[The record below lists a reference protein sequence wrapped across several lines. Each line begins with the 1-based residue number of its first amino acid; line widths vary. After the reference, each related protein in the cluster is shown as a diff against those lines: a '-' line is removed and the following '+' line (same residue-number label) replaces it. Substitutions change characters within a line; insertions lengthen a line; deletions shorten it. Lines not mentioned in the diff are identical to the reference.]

1 MKPVILIPIIIGGA
15 LLVTGGIIVGLGVK
29 NSLSNNDV
37 VNNEFKITEE
47 VNKFDIDIDTADLEF
62 KTASE
67 GEAKVALVE
76 KKKVF
81 HETSLKDGVLKI
93 TAVDQRPWH
102 EKIFSWGWNRMKVT
116 VYVPAN
122 EYTELKIKIATGNII
137 IPNDFTF
144 ENASSYASTGDLS
157 FKANVKEK
165 LEVKASTGK
174 VALTDFTAKN
184 IVVNTSTGDISLNSV
199 EATEKIDVKASTG
212 NIKLVGVKANDFDAK
227 ASTGKVT
234 LTETLVAN
242 HINIKTNTGNVKFE
256 DSDADTLSI
265 KTDTGDVKGTL
276 LTSKIFYAKTD
287 TGSVNVPKTT
297 EGGLCEIE
305 TDTGDISIKIKG

>member
-1 MKPVILIPIIIGGA
+1 MKPVILIPIILGSA
-15 LLVTGGIIVGLGVK
+15 LLITGGVILGLGIK
-29 NSLSNNDV
+29 NSVSSNDV
-37 VNNEFKITEE
+37 VTNEFKIEE
-47 VNKFDIDIDTADLEF
+47 AVNKFDIDIDTANLEF
-62 KTASE
+62 KATE
-67 GEAKVALVE
+67 GDAKVVLQE
-76 KKKVF
+76 RKKLF
-81 HETSLKDGVLKI
+81 HETSLQDGVLKI
-93 TAVDQRPWH
+93 TTVDQRPWY
-102 EKIFSWGWNRMKVT
+102 EKMFSWGPMKVT
-116 VYVPAN
+116 VCVPAN
-122 EYTELKIKIATGNII
+122 EYAELKIKIATGNIVV
-137 IPNDFTF
+137 PNDFAF

-174 VALTDFTAKN
+174 VNLSDFTAKN

-199 EATEKIDVKASTG
+199 EVAEKIDVKASTG
-212 NIKLVGVKANDFDAK
+212 NIKLTGAKANDFDAK

-234 LTETLVAN
+234 LTNTLVAN
-242 HINIKTNTGNVKFE
+242 HINIKTSTGDVKFE

-287 TGSVNVPKTT
+287 TGKINVPKTT

-305 TDTGDISIKIKG
+305 TDTGNINIQIKA